1 MAGPGRTMPTIAMAS
16 STTSSTASR
25 SSSTAASASRCGTA
39 CRRSMP
45 RTCRTCRSIS
55 EPRPS
60 SSRNGSRASHRP
72 ATSTPRACGPSSGG
86 SNRDGRRGE
95 ARRNGCA
102 RERAT
107 KIFPRHLWA
116 GDSGGGV
123 CARQRAESQ
132 GRRPDCRLFFT
143 HDMGVVEYQ
152 GLLGALPRADPSP
165 CPLPQGEGECLTA
178 IATMTRFIARR
189 LVETLVV
196 LFVMSICIYGL
207 IGLMPG
213 DPIDLMLT
221 ADPKLTAADVARL
234 KALQGLD
241 QPLIHRYFHWLAAA
255 LQGDF
260 GYSRLQS
267 LPVWQVVPPRLWNT
281 VLLMGL
287 SLIIAL
293 AIAIPAG
300 VQAAARPGSLADNII
315 NLFAFA
321 GISVPQ
327 FWLSILLVMAF
338 SVHLRLLPASGM
350 ATVGAHSLADRALY
364 LILPIL
370 SLTIV
375 TIGSQLRY
383 VRSAMIEV
391 LRQDYIRTARAK
403 GASRLRLLYSHAL
416 RNAMIPLVT
425 ILALDFGTLFSS
437 SLISE
442 QMFAYLGMG
451 KTIYNASMG
460 NDYNLAMVSLLLGT
474 AVVLLS
480 NLAADLAYAWL
491 DPRIN
496 YR

>member
-1 MAGPGRTMPTIAMAS
+1 
-16 STTSSTASR
+16 
-25 SSSTAASASRCGTA
+25 
-39 CRRSMP
+39 
-45 RTCRTCRSIS
+45 
-55 EPRPS
+55 
-60 SSRNGSRASHRP
+60 
-72 ATSTPRACGPSSGG
+72 
-86 SNRDGRRGE
+86 
-95 ARRNGCA
+95 
-102 RERAT
+102 
-107 KIFPRHLWA
+107 
-116 GDSGGGV
+116 
-123 CARQRAESQ
+123 
-132 GRRPDCRLFFT
+132 
-143 HDMGVVEYQ
+143 
-152 GLLGALPRADPSP
+152 
-165 CPLPQGEGECLTA
+165 
-178 IATMTRFIARR
+178 MTRFIIQR
-189 LVETLVV
+189 LGETLIV
-196 LFVMSICIYGL
+196 LLVMSFVIYGL

-241 QPLIHRYFHWLAAA
+241 QPLIHRYLLWLSAA
-255 LQGDF
+255 LHGDF

-267 LPVWQVVPPRLWNT
+267 LPVWQVLPPRLWNT

-287 SLIIAL
+287 SLVIAL

-300 VQAAARPGSLADNII
+300 VHAAARPGSLVDNLI

-321 GISVPQ
+321 GISLPQ
-327 FWLSILLVMAF
+327 FWLAILLIMAF
-338 SVHLRLLPASGM
+338 SVYLRILPASGM
-350 ATVGAHSLADRALY
+350 ATVGVHGLADRAFY

-391 LRQDYIRTARAK
+391 LRQDYVRTARAK
-403 GASRLRLLYSHAL
+403 GASRWRLLYSHAL

-425 ILALDFGTLFSS
+425 ILALDFGTLFSG

-451 KTIYNASMG
+451 KTVYDAIMG
-460 NDYNLAMVSLLLGT
+460 NDYNLAMISLLLGT

-491 DPRIN
+491 DPRIS
-496 YR
+496 YT